1 MICKRWL
8 EVSAVDLK
16 AGVCWTAAGQALT
29 LLCVGLKFVAYL
41 GFPCFQKLRRGRDE
55 TRLLKLQPRTLI
67 SLGVISVTERQC

>member
-29 LLCVGLKFVAYL
+29 LLCVGLNFVAYL
-41 GFPCFQKLRRGRDE
+41 GFLASKNCAEEGTKLG
-55 TRLLKLQPRTLI
+55 
-67 SLGVISVTERQC
+67 S